1 MIDTLHH
8 IRFNR
13 WATALTIESVRP
25 LTSEELDRPI
35 GGSYGTLR
43 GTLAHI
49 YMGDQIWW
57 DRLQGRPTG
66 GLSDYQ
72 PPADRAPWEEE
83 WLALLDRYIE
93 WAQAADWNQVISY
106 RFISGDQ
113 YQSPIWQILLH
124 LTNHGSYH
132 RGQVSNMLRQLGR
145 TPAKQDLIVY
155 YRDHPSD

>member
-1 MIDTLHH
+1 MDTLHH

-13 WATALTIESVRP
+13 WAAALTIESVRSVTP
-25 LTSEELDRPI
+25 EELDRPI

-57 DRLQGRPTG
+57 DRLQQRPTG
-66 GLSDYQ
+66 GLGDYQ
-72 PPADRAPWEEE
+72 PPADRAPWEQE
-83 WLALLDRYIE
+83 WLALLDRYID
-93 WAQAADWNQVISY
+93 WAQTVNWDQVISY
-106 RFISGDQ
+106 RDIAGNA
-113 YQSPIWQILLH
+113 YRSPIWQILLH

-132 RGQVSNMLRQLGR
+132 RGQVSNMLRQLGQ

-155 YRDHPSD
+155 YRDHQSD

>member
-8 IRFNR
+8 VRFNR
-13 WATALTIESVRP
+13 WATALTIDSVRS
-25 LTSEELDRPI
+25 LTAEELDRPI
-35 GGSYGTLR
+35 GGSYETLR

-57 DRLQGRPTG
+57 DRLQQRPTG

-72 PPADRAPWEEE
+72 PAADRAPWEQE
-83 WLALLDRYIE
+83 WLTLLDRYID

-106 RFISGDQ
+106 RVISGDQ
-113 YQSPIWQILLH
+113 HQSPIWQILLH

-132 RGQVSNMLRQLGR
+132 RGQVSNMLRQLGH
-145 TPAKQDLIVY
+145 TPVKQDLMMY
-155 YRDHPSD
+155 YWTHQSD